1 MMAGG
6 TERGRAVRLRV
17 CACGRGRPVLLM
29 VVESPTGWGAS
40 CGGEGCDCDTP
51 RGLPRKKLPSMDWRA
66 GGDSL
71 PTAMDSIVVVCDDC
85 DGLCAMV

>member
-1 MMAGG
+1 MEGG
-6 TERGRAVRLRV
+6 G
-17 CACGRGRPVLLM
+17 
-29 VVESPTGWGAS
+29 ESLAGWGAS